1 MEGQRRALWWDVAL
15 YWGSAVVALAI
26 GVGAGML
33 THQIWGYAAAAGY
46 AVAGGLGL
54 GQLLVAHNRAGRLAR
69 LPARMAVC
77 AVAWLGAAGVP
88 LVLLVGGRAA
98 GRASQVRGEVP
109 VVEEAGARLLETG
122 TPYLARSVIAALPPD
137 ERLHAYM
144 PYQPGMALFG
154 LPRALAGGTA
164 WWTDARVW
172 FAVVAVAALAAA
184 LVQRARSA
192 GLLRALQLAA
202 VAPPVTLAMATG
214 GDDVPVLALCLLAL
228 SLISPRPAH
237 HPHHSGHRYG
247 AAGLAVGA
255 AAALKLIAW
264 PVAVVLAVHAI
275 ATRQYRLLWGA
286 IGLPALVVLVD
297 PGGVV
302 EHVVRFPLGDG
313 VVNTTARAPLP
324 GHLLASYGGRP
335 LAIGVL
341 LLAGAAFAW
350 WLRRDP
356 PRTAAAVA
364 MVSGY
369 GLLAAIALL
378 PASRPGYVL
387 YPLALLAWAWFTKE
401 PARTPTTVGEPVSG
415 RSLVV
420 AGAG

>member
-1 MEGQRRALWWDVAL
+1 VEGNRRALWWDIAL
-15 YWGSAVVALAI
+15 YGGSAVVALAI

-46 AVAGGLGL
+46 GVAGILGL
-54 GQLLVAHNRAGRLAR
+54 GQLLAVRNGAARLAR
-69 LPARMAVC
+69 LPARAAVC
-77 AVAWLGAAGVP
+77 AVAWLGAAGLP

-98 GRASQVRGEVP
+98 GLPSRVRGEVP

-122 TPYLARSVIAALPPD
+122 TPYLARTVIAALPPD

-164 WWTDARVW
+164 WWSDARVW
-172 FAVVAVAALAAA
+172 FAVVAAAALVAALAR
-184 LVQRARSA
+184 QARSA
-192 GLLRALQLAA
+192 GALRALQLAA

-228 SLISPRPAH
+228 SLAA
-237 HPHHSGHRYG
+237 GHRYG

-275 ATRQYRLLWGA
+275 ATRRYRLLWGA
-286 IGLPALVVLVD
+286 IGLPALAVLID

-302 EHVVRFPLGDG
+302 EHVLRFPLGDG

-324 GHLLASYGGRP
+324 GYLIAGYGGRP
-335 LAIGVL
+335 LAIAVL
-341 LLAGAAFAW
+341 LAAGAGFAW
-350 WLRRDP
+350 WLRRNP
-356 PRTAAAVA
+356 PRTAASAA

-378 PASRPGYVL
+378 PASRPGFVL
-387 YPLALLAWAWFTKE
+387 YPLALLAWAWLTRE
-401 PARTPTTVGEPVSG
+401 PAREPATMEPPVPR

-420 AGAG
+420 AEAG